1 MSSLMETV
9 RALRHRHD
17 FRGDVFL
24 SATVTGV
31 PRAGINDPLRQISN
45 DSNMRTAME
54 NKDPRCLSC
63 GEQEVNMTCA
73 EQLAGF
79 VSRASF
85 DDISNAARLQLK
97 IDRKSTRL
105 NSSHTVISYAVFCLK
120 KKK

>member
-73 EQLAGF
+73 EQLAGRSEEHTSELQSQF
-79 VSRASF
+79 HLVC
-85 DDISNAARLQLK
+85 RLLLEK
-97 IDRKSTRL
+97 
-105 NSSHTVISYAVFCLK
+105 
-120 KKK
+120 